1 MADFLTNHV
10 TMVYVVYFSYSWF
23 IILKFV
29 VILYNFVVIYVKMC
43 NKCVCSNVKCIIIG
57 KSWKRSIEIEAELCT
72 CAVYFLKRSHK
83 NY

>member
-29 VILYNFVVIYVKMC
+29 VILYNFVVIYVKC
-43 NKCVCSNVKCIIIG
+43 AINVYVV
-57 KSWKRSIEIEAELCT
+57 T
-72 CAVYFLKRSHK
+72 
-83 NY
+83 